1 MLSTCGMI
9 TPGPAPR
16 FLDRRSPPHL
26 ATLILFT
33 CIAAMSMNIFL
44 PSLPAMAV
52 WFDAPYATVQLS
64 VSLYLALSGALNLV
78 IGPLADRFG
87 RRPVALWSCAGFV
100 VATAG
105 VLLSPTVEVFLFF
118 RMAQAVI
125 ATGMVLSRA
134 AVRDMVPEAQAAS
147 MIGYLTMGMSL
158 VPMFGPAM
166 GGWLDEVYG
175 WQANFVVLLV
185 LGVMVSVLIWADMGE
200 TAVLRHASIGAQ
212 MQQYPALLTS
222 RRFWGYSVAAAASS
236 GAFFS
241 FLGGAPAVGTKVH
254 GLTPSELG
262 LYFSL
267 PGVGYLLGNFAS
279 ARIAVR
285 RGVVRMVRDGSLVII
300 SGLALMVVLT
310 LAGVSHPMVFFGMMG
325 VVGIGNGL
333 TLPSA
338 NAGMMSVRPDLAG
351 SASGLGGALMIGGG
365 AALSAFAAA
374 VMGAGDSPLPLM
386 VLMLVCGI
394 VGLLAIML
402 VQARNRRLGL

>member
-1 MLSTCGMI
+1 MSR
-9 TPGPAPR
+9 TPSPR

-26 ATLILFT
+26 GTLILFT
-33 CIAAMSMNIFL
+33 GVSAMTMNIFL
-44 PSLPAMAV
+44 PSLPAMAD

-87 RRPVALWSCAGFV
+87 RRPVALWACGIFLL
-100 VATAG
+100 ATVG
-105 VLLSPTVEVFLFF
+105 VLVAPTVEAFLIF
-118 RMAQAVI
+118 RMLQAVI

-134 AVRDMVPEAQAAS
+134 AVRDMVPEAEAAA
-147 MIGYLTMGMSL
+147 MIGWLTMGMSL
-158 VPMFGPAM
+158 VPMFGPAL
-166 GGWLDEVYG
+166 GGWLDETFG
-175 WQANFVVLLV
+175 WQANFLVLLV
-185 LGVMVSVLIWADMGE
+185 LGLAVSALIWADMGE
-200 TAVLRHASIGAQ
+200 TAVRHHASLGAQ
-212 MQQYPALLTS
+212 MRQYPALLTS

-241 FLGGAPAVGTKVH
+241 FLGGAPAVGSRVY
-254 GLTPSELG
+254 GLSPSELG

-267 PGVGYLLGNFAS
+267 PGVGYLIGNYMS
-279 ARIAVR
+279 ARLAAR
-285 RGVVRMVRDGSLVII
+285 RGVVPMVRDGCIVIVAA
-300 SGLALMVVLT
+300 LALMVGLT
-310 LAGVSHPMVFFGMMG
+310 VAGLTHPMVFFGLMG

-365 AALSAFAAA
+365 AALSALAAA
-374 VMGAGDSPLPLM
+374 AMGAGDSPLPLM
-386 VLMLVCGI
+386 LLMMVCG
-394 VGLLAIML
+394 VAAFVAILL